1 MATPAD
7 VLTEKDRALLER
19 LAAKVVEWRMEVP
32 AILTLESCRPLSLVA
47 GQAMLFF
54 EPLAQA
60 VLRLP
65 DYRDFARLV
74 ERRDALEALTVM
86 IESAAERARSK
97 PPAASA
103 GRPPGSR

>member
-7 VLTEKDRALLER
+7 VLSAEDRALLER
-19 LAAKVVEWRMEVP
+19 IAAKVVEWRMEVP
-32 AILTLESCRPLSLVA
+32 AILTLESCRPMSLVA

-54 EPLAQA
+54 EPMVQA

-65 DYRDFARLV
+65 DYRAFARLV

-86 IESAAERARSK
+86 IETAAERARSK
-97 PPAASA
+97 PPVAPA
-103 GRPPGSR
+103 GRPPGRT